1 MVRQRNIGA
10 NGDDVDILMGVL
22 LLAMAAVV
30 VVLVLGVANF
40 GKGGMEAAK
49 KSNKMMRLRIL
60 FQFIAVVLI
69 VLYVYLRGQGVQ

>member
-1 MVRQRNIGA
+1 MDLLMVI
-10 NGDDVDILMGVL
+10 L

-30 VVLVLGVANF
+30 VVLALGIANF

-60 FQFIAVVLI
+60 FQFIAVLLI
-69 VLYVYLRGQGVQ
+69 VLFVYLRGQGVQ